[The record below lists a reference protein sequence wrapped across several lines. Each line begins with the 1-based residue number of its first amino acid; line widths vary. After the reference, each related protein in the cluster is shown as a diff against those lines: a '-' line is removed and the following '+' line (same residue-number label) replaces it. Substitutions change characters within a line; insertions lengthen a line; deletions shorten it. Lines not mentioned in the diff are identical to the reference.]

1 VRYFAY
7 GSNLNVAQMA
17 QRCPGAKPLGRIK
30 LPGWKLVF
38 RGVADAIQEPGAFCY
53 GGVWRITP
61 EDEAALDT
69 HEGVRHGLYRK
80 EYIPIEPMPDGED
93 CVLIYT
99 TNSTGI
105 FPPSESY
112 LECIKQGYRDFKMPR
127 NARRALLQAVKD
139 AWDNKNPSY
148 VERQRYRRKGRPKLA
163 ARPDV
168 NTDPEPRAG

>member
-1 VRYFAY
+1 
-7 GSNLNVAQMA
+7 MA

-30 LPGWKLVF
+30 LSGWKLVF

-61 EDEAALDT
+61 EDEVALDT
-69 HEGVRHGLYRK
+69 YEGVRPGLYRK
-80 EYIPIEPMPDGED
+80 EYIPIVPYGED
-93 CVLIYT
+93 CMLIYT
-99 TNSTGI
+99 MNSTGI

-112 LECIKQGYRDFKMPR
+112 LECIKQGYRDFKMPH
-127 NARRALLQAVKD
+127 NARQMLLQAVKD

-163 ARPDV
+163 ARPTV
-168 NTDPEPRAG
+168 NTDPEPRTA

>member
-1 VRYFAY
+1 VLYFAY
-7 GSNLNVAQMA
+7 GSNLNVTQMA
-17 QRCPGAKPLGRIK
+17 LRCPGAKPLGRIK
-30 LPGWKLVF
+30 LRGWKLVF

-61 EDEAALDT
+61 EDEAALDP

-127 NARRALLQAVKD
+127 NARRALLNRRTLR
-139 AWDNKNPSY
+139 WLY
-148 VERQRYRRKGRPKLA
+148 HRQKANSLGLPAGSVRHRARDKG
-163 ARPDV
+163 D
-168 NTDPEPRAG
+168 